1 MEWTRITP
9 QTMPDF
15 MEEVFIALLDGNYAV
30 AWLRDNPTPT
40 FTNIHGD
47 VWWVHEVSHW
57 MYPQPPTP

>member
-1 MEWTRITP
+1 
-9 QTMPDF
+9 MPDF
-15 MEEVFIALLDGNYAV
+15 MEEVFIALNDGNYAV

-57 MYPQPPTP
+57 MYPTPPKL